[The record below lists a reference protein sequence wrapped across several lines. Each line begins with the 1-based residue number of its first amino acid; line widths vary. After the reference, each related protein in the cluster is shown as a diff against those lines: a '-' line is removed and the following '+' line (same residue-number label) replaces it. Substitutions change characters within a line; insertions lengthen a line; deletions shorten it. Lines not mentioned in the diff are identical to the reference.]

1 MAQIKDIGRE
11 LVAARRTLGVTQREL
26 GARVG
31 VTQPQIARW
40 EASGYRSASLERV
53 SQVAEELG
61 YEVSAASTMLAAEQ
75 HVAYRVSVPGA
86 DPDALDALH
95 RLSAPPEAIA
105 AFARSHSIER
115 LDLFGSVLT
124 ERFGAG
130 SDVDVLVTYAPGETP
145 SLLGM
150 ADHETELAALLRRR
164 VDLVSRAAVETSSNI
179 VRRSEILES
188 ARTLYARP

>member
-1 MAQIKDIGRE
+1 MAQIKDIGRD
-11 LVAARRTLGVTQREL
+11 LVAARRAMGVTQRDL

-40 EASGYRSASLERV
+40 EASRYRSASLERV
-53 SQVAEELG
+53 SQIAQELG
-61 YEVSAASTMLAAEQ
+61 FEIGAGQTSLAAEQ
-75 HVAYRVSVPGA
+75 AAAYRVSLPGA
-86 DPDALDALH
+86 DPAALDVLR
-95 RLSAPPEAIA
+95 RLSLPPEAIA
-105 AFARSHSIER
+105 AFARSHFIEQ

-130 SDVDVLVTYAPGETP
+130 SDVDLLVTYAHGKTP

-164 VDLVSRAAVETSSNI
+164 VDLVSRPAVETSSNT